1 VRRSPCAAYR
11 KRYTIKKRILME
23 KNLKLFVLLI
33 NFFVLIQCG
42 NDNQFDKQ
50 EYQFQQYVN
59 DKNWPALEKLISNY
73 MNSEEFIAHTAGFGI
88 LPEIIKYPELLD
100 LSERLVQK
108 CIQENSI
115 DNLNRL
121 GSENANEQKQ
131 NIDFVYYYSQY
142 AWILWKKE
150 KYSEARVTI
159 NKAIEYQVRTGL
171 EITPQELLRL
181 GIIEYY
187 NDNKEG
193 WQKIQKALIAGTD
206 IEKQDEDYPEALEKI
221 ITIELGHDIKLEK
234 YIETFRKENK
244 QAVPELTLISFDNI
258 EIDLNKQHGRILFIN
273 FFSPNCGSCRYE
285 LPKIKEIYD
294 QYSNRQDVMF
304 LFILD
309 KPNMRNEGIELL
321 KKIGYKNVSIF
332 TVKSG
337 SAWDYI
343 KGEPTTWII
352 NRDGKFAYRHL
363 GYKSGIEE
371 IYRQELNKL
380 L

>member
-1 VRRSPCAAYR
+1 M
-11 KRYTIKKRILME
+11 KTDFKILV
-23 KNLKLFVLLI
+23 FLI
-33 NFFVLIQCG
+33 NLLVFFQCG

-321 KKIGYKNVSIF
+321 KKFGYEKVSIF
-332 TVKSG
+332 IVKSG

-352 NRDGKFAYRHL
+352 DSNGKFAYRHL
-363 GYKSGIEE
+363 GYESGVEE
-371 IYRQELNKL
+371 IYKQELNKL